1 MAAQRGQSL
10 KFSGA
15 AGGKIEPGLSSFAAS
30 PKDAAEYMLPLLAKA
45 SELVPRERHPATKV
59 LIKSTAGMRLLPLE
73 VQEAIYDEVHAALVG
88 NPLFP
93 FAVDRGDV
101 GTLDGD
107 MEAFYAV
114 LSANFLAGRIDA
126 LMHPTGH
133 ASGEIG
139 ALDMGGASTQII
151 FRHKA
156 AGRPEHADEDEA
168 AENDARNDRPCYH
181 QQPSAAVANYDGNTN
196 TTTTTTT
203 TCSPRGSSS
212 VVPTRDRNGTCT
224 VPEGEGGC
232 ADGEGGRGPVDT
244 VPVSRADFWGASHL
258 GYGVAEVRLRM
269 WDLLVETPPVP
280 EGDEHGD
287 VVNPCSFVG
296 RVDEWKGRPLIG
308 SGDHVVC
315 EKIVAE
321 VLWGRGGD
329 EEEEKRGLC
338 GMAADQPPCGIGGVS
353 MPALNGDF
361 LAMSVF
367 FYAMHCLHALG
378 PAELAAWPRP
388 TLFELRD
395 AARGFCGMEWR
406 ALQSRKDAVSAQDVL
421 FSTSEEGLPHRCVEV
436 VYMTTLL
443 RDGYGFPEH
452 SRNVAYALEAG
463 GMEREIKEEAAA
475 AAAAAFAAPERKGRP
490 HNVPSAEAVV
500 AFVVSFAGRFSGG
513 SFFVY

>member
-1 MAAQRGQSL
+1 VR
-10 KFSGA
+10 
-15 AGGKIEPGLSSFAAS
+15 
-30 PKDAAEYMLPLLAKA
+30 
-45 SELVPRERHPATKV
+45 
-59 LIKSTAGMRLLPLE
+59 
-73 VQEAIYDEVHAALVG
+73 

-93 FAVDRGDV
+93 FAIDRADV

-156 AGRPEHADEDEA
+156 AERPEHADEDEA

-181 QQPSAAVANYDGNTN
+181 QEPATAAVANYDGNT
-196 TTTTTTT
+196 TTTTI

-212 VVPTRDRNGTCT
+212 AVPTRDKNGTCT

-232 ADGEGGRGPVDT
+232 ADGERGRGRVDT
-244 VPVSRADFWGASHL
+244 DPVSRADFWGASHL

-280 EGDEHGD
+280 EGDGRGHGD

-296 RVDEWKGRPLIG
+296 RVDKWKGRRLIG

-315 EKIVAE
+315 EEIVAE
-321 VLWGRGGD
+321 VLWGRGGGE

-338 GMAADQPPCGIGGVS
+338 GMVADQPPCG
-353 MPALNGDF
+353 
-361 LAMSVF
+361 
-367 FYAMHCLHALG
+367 
-378 PAELAAWPRP
+378 
-388 TLFELRD
+388 
-395 AARGFCGMEWR
+395 
-406 ALQSRKDAVSAQDVL
+406 
-421 FSTSEEGLPHRCVEV
+421 
-436 VYMTTLL
+436 
-443 RDGYGFPEH
+443 
-452 SRNVAYALEAG
+452 
-463 GMEREIKEEAAA
+463 
-475 AAAAAFAAPERKGRP
+475 
-490 HNVPSAEAVV
+490 
-500 AFVVSFAGRFSGG
+500 
-513 SFFVY
+513 